1 LPYSILV
8 VAMAE
13 PATYA
18 EAIAFL
24 ESLPPK
30 SDWTLAPVRDLCK
43 ILGFD
48 PKTVPCILITG
59 TNGKGSVAAFCE
71 SAIRAAGYKT
81 GRYIS
86 PHLVDYTERVS
97 LDGKDVSKAD
107 FAKIILAAKD
117 AVLAYNQ
124 THPETLSQFEVN
136 TAVALKFFLDQKI
149 DFAILEIGMGGRLD
163 STNVTEP
170 ALSVITRVSLDHTVA
185 LGDTVEKIAFEKA
198 GVLRAGRPVI
208 TGCNGAA
215 FEVIKKT
222 AKENGCEVV
231 SVGSSGAKT
240 VERAAD
246 FTFIEKSVS
255 LSGTQVE
262 VSSKLGTTILSSGL
276 LGSYQCFNMAVA
288 YAALAKLDAQATL
301 KIPLHAIASGF
312 LEARW
317 PGRLE
322 VVSTGPLVVLDGAHN
337 LDGARALAE
346 SIRVLFAGKKISLV
360 CGMMDDKDVE
370 STVGTLAPLAAAVY
384 AAPVAYHRTATAA
397 RVAEAARPH
406 CPVVLEFWS
415 AEEALGAARKHAS
428 SEENGMA
435 LVAGSLYLVGEIKAG
450 LAHKPFGNGLPA
462 KNKQ

>member
-1 LPYSILV
+1 MERQSDDYS
-8 VAMAE
+8 A
-13 PATYA
+13 
-18 EAIAFL
+18 AIAFL

-30 SDWTLAPVRDLCK
+30 NEWTLGPVRDLCK

-48 PKTVPCILITG
+48 PKAVPCILVTG

-97 LDGKDVSKAD
+97 VDGKDISKPD
-107 FAKIILAAKD
+107 FAKIILGAKD
-117 AVLAYNQ
+117 AVEKYNQ
-124 THPETLSQFEVN
+124 THPEKLSQFEVN

-170 ALSVITRVSLDHTVA
+170 ALSVITRVSLDHTAA
-185 LGDTVEKIAFEKA
+185 LGDTEEKIAFEKA
-198 GVLRAGRPVI
+198 GILREGRPVI
-208 TGCNGAA
+208 TGCDGAA
-215 FEVIKKT
+215 LEAIRKV
-222 AKENGCEVV
+222 AKEKGCEMATI
-231 SVGSSGAKT
+231 SNTG
-240 VERAAD
+240 AAD
-246 FTFIEKSVS
+246 FTFVEKNVS

-262 VSSKLGTTILSSGL
+262 VSSKLGTTILSTGL
-276 LGSYQCFNMAVA
+276 LGSYQCFNQAVA
-288 YAALAKLDAQATL
+288 YAALAKLGEQGAL

-312 LEARW
+312 LDAKW

-322 VVSTGPLVVLDGAHN
+322 IVSTEPLVVLDGAHN
-337 LDGARALAE
+337 PDGARALAT
-346 SIRVLFAGKKISLV
+346 SVKQLFAGKKISLV
-360 CGMMDDKDVE
+360 CGIMDDKDVE
-370 STVGTLAPLAAAVY
+370 SVVGTLAPLAASVY

-406 CPVVLEFWS
+406 SPVVLEFWS

-428 SEENGMA
+428 SEENGMV
-435 LVAGSLYLVGEIKAG
+435 LVAGSLYLVGEVKATC
-450 LAHKPFGNGLPA
+450 KPAP
-462 KNKQ
+462 